1 MQRLWARNNARK
13 RESIEINKKED
24 WLKLE
29 NIEYKQ
35 YIITIKLYKWNC
47 SSFTSK
53 MCNKNAEYKVS
64 AGIVNTP
71 TNLKNSILDDAGGNY
86 RIGHS

>member
-1 MQRLWARNNARK
+1 MLNQSQLNAL
-13 RESIEINKKED
+13 NA
-24 WLKLE
+24 
-29 NIEYKQ
+29 Q
-35 YIITIKLYKWNC
+35 ITNRANDKWTYTNNC
-47 SSFTSK
+47 SSFASK
-53 MCNKNAEYKVS
+53 MWNINAEYKVS

>member
-1 MQRLWARNNARK
+1 MLNQSQLNAL
-13 RESIEINKKED
+13 NA
-24 WLKLE
+24 
-29 NIEYKQ
+29 Q
-35 YIITIKLYKWNC
+35 ITNSANDKWTYTNNC
-47 SSFTSK
+47 SSFASK
-53 MCNKNAEYKVS
+53 MWNINAEYKVS